1 MVKMR
6 KIITKTIVLA
16 FLTFFLTSTS
26 LAAEENNA
34 AENAATTATQNA
46 LSTGIEE
53 KAVITIV
60 SGLIILGTVAIAS
73 GSEDTPTAHSNAHGH

>member
-1 MVKMR
+1 MR
-6 KIITKTIVLA
+6 KIITKTILLA
-16 FLTFFLTSTS
+16 FLTFILTSTS

-73 GSEDTPTAHSNAHGH
+73 GSEDTPSAHSNAHGH

>member
-1 MVKMR
+1 MR
-6 KIITKTIVLA
+6 KIITKTILLA
-16 FLTFFLTSTS
+16 FLTFILTSSS

>member
-1 MVKMR
+1 MR
-6 KIITKTIVLA
+6 KLITKTILLA
-16 FLTFFLTSTS
+16 FLTFILTSTS

-34 AENAATTATQNA
+34 AENASTTLTQNA

-53 KAVITIV
+53 GAVITIV
-60 SGLIILGTVAIAS
+60 SGLIILGTVAIVS

>member
-1 MVKMR
+1 MR
-6 KIITKTIVLA
+6 KIITKTILLA
-16 FLTFFLTSTS
+16 FLTFILTSTS

>member
-1 MVKMR
+1 MR
-6 KIITKTIVLA
+6 KIITKTILFT
-16 FLTFFLTSTS
+16 FLTFILTSTS

-34 AENAATTATQNA
+34 VENASTTLTQNA

-53 KAVITIV
+53 SAVITIV